1 MAYLFEDDKSKVNL
15 SDALSADQDAIA
27 TIMNALYPVGTIYMS
42 VNSANPGDIFGGTW
56 QAWGAGRVPVGVNTS
71 DTSFDTVEKTGGEKT
86 HKLTANESG
95 TTAHVHGGF
104 RDIDY
109 YVMNDSPSARNVGIT
124 DGTEGNI
131 YYIDGQ
137 SQPEIKFKHRTTTG
151 AAEAKAAVSAHN
163 NLQPYITCYM
173 WKRIA

>member
-27 TIMNALYPVGTIYMS
+27 MIMNALYPVGTIYMS
-42 VNSANPGDIFGGTW
+42 VNSANPGDIFGGSW
-56 QAWGAGRVPVGVNTS
+56 QAWGSGRVPVGVNTS

-104 RDIDY
+104 VDTDH

-124 DGTEGNI
+124 DGESGDV

-151 AAEAKAAVSAHN
+151 KAEAKAAASAHN

>member
-1 MAYLFEDDKSKVNL
+1 MAYLFEEDKSKVNL
-15 SDALSADQDAIA
+15 SEALSADGTAIEA
-27 TIMNALYPVGTIYMS
+27 IVNALYPVGTIYMS
-42 VNSANPGDIFGGTW
+42 VNSTNPGDVFGGTW
-56 QAWGAGRVPVGVNTS
+56 QAWGSGRVPVGVNTN
-71 DTSFDTVEKTGGEKT
+71 DTSFDIVEKTGGEKT

-104 RDIDY
+104 IDTDH

-124 DGTEGNI
+124 DGTDGDV

-137 SQPEIKFKHRTTTG
+137 SAPEIKFKHRTTTG
-151 AAEAKAAVSAHN
+151 KAEAKDAVSAHN

>member
-1 MAYLFEDDKSKVNL
+1 MNL
-15 SDALSADQDAIA
+15 SDALSADQDAIVM
-27 TIMNALYPVGTIYMS
+27 IMNALYPVGTIYMS

-56 QAWGAGRVPVGVNTS
+56 QAWGSGRVPVGVNTS
-71 DTSFDTVEKTGGEKT
+71 DTSFDTAEKTGGEKT

-104 RDIDY
+104 IDTDH
-109 YVMNDSPSARNVGIT
+109 YVMNDSPNARNVGIT
-124 DGTEGNI
+124 DGESGNV

-137 SQPEIKFKHRTTTG
+137 SDPAIKFKHRSTTG
-151 AAEAKAAVSAHN
+151 KAEAKAAASAHN